1 MLNIVQRT
9 LHFTSARNKR
19 KLLISCSYGRT
30 CMKKICGESLT
41 ALAWIISVYCHHW
54 MNLHREKS
62 PGCSVTLSLDYS
74 TSLFRLF
81 PIQSLPSQSS
91 NTRSYTNVSGVKCT
105 LLLKRTTMNSAQRN
119 KWSQWKKCVSFE
131 LNWQPFR
138 DFFTIRW
145 PLSWCFS
152 VQSTIGHFEV
162 NETNSLIHI
171 KRFDFP
177 RRNHRI

>member
-1 MLNIVQRT
+1 MLNIVHRT

-62 PGCSVTLSLDYS
+62 PGCFVTLSLDYS

-119 KWSQWKKCVSFE
+119 KWPQWKNVCHS
-131 LNWQPFR
+131 NWIDNHSEIFSQFDGLCR
-138 DFFTIRW
+138 DAFPYNRRLDTSKW
-145 PLSWCFS
+145 MKW
-152 VQSTIGHFEV
+152 
-162 NETNSLIHI
+162 IH
-171 KRFDFP
+171 
-177 RRNHRI
+177 